1 MTTRRISRRQ
11 FNQTAA
17 AAGAAGMFGA
27 QAFGA
32 PDEQPAK
39 LGGKAKSCIFLWLG
53 GGMCHVDT
61 FDPKKMGDPKTQ
73 KAGSAYASIPTA
85 IQDVRVCKYLEQ
97 TANLLD
103 RSVVMRS
110 LNHPIS
116 SEHAAPTNLFKTGR
130 PTSGTIVYPSLG
142 SIVSHEL
149 GPQQPGVPA
158 YLVMGYPNVTRGPGF
173 LGAKHSYIYLTDTE
187 SGPNGLKRPVDV
199 TDVRQRRRLETLAKL
214 RSRYLERSSNDPKLA
229 NYDATLAA
237 ALKLAGP
244 KFTSV
249 FDLKNEPAALRERY
263 GNEFGQRCLL
273 ARRLVQAGVRFID
286 VSYNLNFVNG
296 TGWDTHREGQINQHE
311 LIRGLDQSLSAL
323 IEDLEQKKLL
333 DDTLVVLATEF
344 GRPPEFDGAGG
355 RGHQSAAF
363 TTLFFGGGLKTGQV
377 VGATDDMGKKIVDR
391 PISLADWHATIHTAL
406 GIDPAKEL
414 YAGERPVPITDHGQP
429 LAEVFA

>member
-1 MTTRRISRRQ
+1 MTNQFSRRE
-11 FNQTAA
+11 FTQTAA
-17 AAGAAGMFGA
+17 FSGAAALAGQQLHA
-27 QAFGA
+27 A
-32 PDEQPAK
+32 PSDK
-39 LGGKAKSCIFLWLG
+39 LPKIGGHAKSCIFLWMG

-61 FDPKKMGDPKTQ
+61 FDPKKTGDPKTG
-73 KAGSAYASIPTA
+73 KAGSAYPSIPTA
-85 IQDVRVCKYLEQ
+85 INDVRVCEHLPL

-158 YLVMGYPNVTRGPGF
+158 YLVMGYPSVTRGPGF

-187 SGPNGLKRPVDV
+187 SGPNGLKRPADV
-199 TDVRQRRRLETLAKL
+199 TDVRQRRRLETLSKL
-214 RSRYLERSSNDPKLA
+214 RQQFLLRSVGDQKVA
-229 NYDATLAA
+229 NYDQTIAA
-237 ALKLAGP
+237 AMKLAGP
-244 KFTSV
+244 QFTSV
-249 FDLKNEPAALRERY
+249 FDLDREPAKVRERY

-273 ARRLVQAGVRFID
+273 ARRLVQSGVRFVD

-296 TGWDTHREGQINQHE
+296 TGWDTHREGQVNQHG
-311 LIRGLDQSLSAL
+311 LIQGLDQSLSAL
-323 IEDLEQKKLL
+323 IEDLEQQKML

-355 RGHQSAAF
+355 RGHQSKAF

-377 VGATDDMGKKIVDR
+377 VGATDEAGKKIVDR
-391 PISLADWHATIHTAL
+391 PISLADWHATIHTAM
-406 GIDPAKEL
+406 GIDPSKEL
-414 YAGERPVPITDHGQP
+414 YAGERPVPITDHGRP
-429 LAEVFA
+429 ITEVFV